1 MQLKLSHSP
10 VYPHIRLVVGRANST
25 GRNRAETEAEIKEET
40 GSRSSRHNLTECTVF
55 QLLLSANG

>member
-1 MQLKLSHSP
+1 MAFFMQLKLSHSP

-40 GSRSSRHNLTECTVF
+40 GSRSSRHN
-55 QLLLSANG
+55 QIS